1 MRRRI
6 VSGLLAGAA
15 GILIFPGVV
24 SAQSQAYTNS
34 PVNLYAGP
42 AQDYPVVSQL
52 PGGAPVAVFGCVA
65 GYTWCDVALQDQR
78 GWVYAGY
85 LNYPYQGSNVPLLTY
100 GTAIGLPIV
109 TFSIGAY
116 WGSYYRGRPWY
127 GQQEHWAH
135 HPPPGPPP
143 GHGGPPPGHGGP
155 PPGHGGPP
163 EQHGGPPP
171 GHGGPPPGHGGPP
184 EQHGGPP
191 PGHGAPPPAHGGP
204 PQQHGGPP
212 PGHGGPPPGPPAG
225 HGGPPEQH
233 GGPPQGHGGP
243 PPGHGGGGNPDH
255 GGGHDE
261 HHN

>member
-6 VSGLLAGAA
+6 VSGLMAGAA
-15 GILIFPGVV
+15 GMLILPGVA

-155 PPGHGGPP
+155 PPGHYGPPEQHGGPPPGHGAPPPPAHGGPP

-171 GHGGPPPGHGGPP
+171 GHGGPPPG
-184 EQHGGPP
+184 
-191 PGHGAPPPAHGGP
+191 A
-204 PQQHGGPP
+204 
-212 PGHGGPPPGPPAG
+212 PAG

-243 PPGHGGGGNPDH
+243 PPGHGGGGNADH

>member
-1 MRRRI
+1 MRRKI
-6 VSGLLAGAA
+6 VSGLMAGAA
-15 GILIFPGVV
+15 GMLILPGVA

-155 PPGHGGPP
+155 PPGHYGPPEQHGGPPPGHGAPPPPAHGGPP

-171 GHGGPPPGHGGPP
+171 GHGGPPPG
-184 EQHGGPP
+184 
-191 PGHGAPPPAHGGP
+191 APP
-204 PQQHGGPP
+204 
-212 PGHGGPPPGPPAG
+212 G

-243 PPGHGGGGNPDH
+243 PPGHGGGGNADH